1 MKLTTRYLGL
11 ELAHPFMPGASPLAD
26 TMDSVRRLEDAGA
39 SAIVMR
45 SLFEEQILQ
54 ERFGSSG
61 FVFGPDRYLD
71 QLRHI
76 KTHVSV
82 PVIASING
90 TSTEGWLK

>member
-26 TMDSVRRLEDAGA
+26 TLDSVRQLEDAGA

-54 ERFGSSG
+54 ERFGAVGIHVRPRHAISSSSG
-61 FVFGPDRYLD
+61 ESKRACRCPSSRRLTARRRKG
-71 QLRHI
+71 
-76 KTHVSV
+76 
-82 PVIASING
+82 G
-90 TSTEGWLK
+90 